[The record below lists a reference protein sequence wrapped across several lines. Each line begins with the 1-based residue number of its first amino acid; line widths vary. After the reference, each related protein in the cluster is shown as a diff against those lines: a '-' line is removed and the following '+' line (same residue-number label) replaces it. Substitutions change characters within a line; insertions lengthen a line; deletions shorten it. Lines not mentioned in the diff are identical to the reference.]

1 MDLQEVLRKQKE
13 RGFKKPLGAA
23 SNTLSI
29 NDYLSDPHASRPYID
44 DVSAS
49 KTLSVVKNANAVEA
63 EAKPQPIIITETAKV
78 TDVVNVE
85 VELNTAPETSEPEK
99 TPAITTPVEITPVKQ
114 PVISDT
120 KATQEF
126 RSATQ
131 QSSSATQ
138 ELYSENT
145 KVTQQFRSA
154 TQTATQQLRK
164 NYSKAGRPK
173 IECFDYTKLVGNELS
188 ITNEIYTECLKS
200 KSFETGYI
208 EKNEFSQRVK
218 VKSGAIR
225 TSCTR
230 LKSKGI
236 LEDFIATKGRGSAW
250 KFVLSENIFHQI
262 SMKNTLKLSAISDTN
277 SDTKILSSSSDINNN
292 KNTTTTQLPADWKKI
307 EYVELQKT
315 LNIYNE
321 RFGLAQIKTVFAEA
335 GDLITAEDVQT
346 SIHNFTIGL
355 NNYTQKQSPG
365 IYHRKVKIATLLE
378 SLKNGEVFIDPQV
391 EALKEAQ
398 AKKIAAERRAEMAAQ
413 YFEPKFEYYFASLS
427 DEQAVAFVPAVWK
440 NSNAAWEHAVKTNN
454 VLVQKSYAKDF
465 AKEHF
470 EKNIWPEVLKTLL

>member
-13 RGFKKPLGAA
+13 RGFKKPLAAA

-49 KTLSVVKNANAVEA
+49 KTLSIVKNTDENIHTA
-63 EAKPQPIIITETAKV
+63 EVKPAIITEVANT
-78 TDVVNVE
+78 E
-85 VELNTAPETSEPEK
+85 VELSAITVTSEPEK
-99 TPAITTPVEITPVKQ
+99 TSVITTNPIPVEIISVNQ

-131 QSSSATQ
+131 QLSSATQ

-145 KVTQQFRSA
+145 KVTQEFRSA
-154 TQTATQQLRK
+154 TQTATQQLKK
-164 NYSKAGRPK
+164 NHSKVGRPR
-173 IECFDYTKLVGNELS
+173 IECFDYTKLVGNELN
-188 ITNEIYTECLKS
+188 ITNEIYAECLKS

-208 EKNEFSQRVK
+208 EKSDFSQRVK

-230 LKSKGI
+230 LRSKGV

-277 SDTKILSSSSDINNN
+277 SDTTILSSRSSNIN
-292 KNTTTTQLPADWKKI
+292 KTTTTQLPADWKKI
-307 EYVELQKT
+307 EYAQLQNA
-315 LNIYNE
+315 LNFFNE
-321 RFGLAQIKTVFAEA
+321 RFGLQQIKSIFSEA
-335 GDLITAEDVQT
+335 GELISAHDMQT
-346 SIHNFTIGL
+346 SIDNFTVGL
-355 NNYTQKQSPG
+355 NNFIQKPSSSG
-365 IYHRKVKIATLLE
+365 IYGRKVKIATLIE
-378 SLKNGEVFIDPQV
+378 CLKNGEVFTDPNV
-391 EALKEAQ
+391 EALKEAE
-398 AKKIAAERRAEMAAQ
+398 AKRILTEKRKEMAAQ
-413 YFEPKFEYYFASLS
+413 YFEPKFEHYFSSLS
-427 DEQAVAFVPAVWK
+427 DDQAVALIPATWK
-440 NSNAAWEHAVKTNN
+440 QSNTAWEHAIQKNN
-454 VLVQKSYAKDF
+454 KLLQLSYAKDF

-470 EKNIWPEVLKTLL
+470 EKNIWPEVLKTLLTE